1 MNQYIS
7 KLNFETMG
15 LGLID
20 ITNEIKQAVKL
31 SNIETGIVN
40 LSIMHTSASLI
51 IQENASNDVQ
61 RDLLTFLDNLV
72 PMGDKEIYEHRFEGR
87 DDMPAHI
94 KTMLTNTNLTLSII
108 KSKLQ
113 LGVWQGIF
121 LFEHREQHHERYV
134 TVHCIGKDNKRI

>member
-15 LGLID
+15 LGLQD
-20 ITNEIKQAVKL
+20 ITNEIKQVVKL

-40 LSIMHTSASLI
+40 LSIMHTSAALI

-72 PMGDKEIYEHRFEGR
+72 PMGDKKIYEHSFEGR

-121 LFEHREQHHERYV
+121 LFEHREQPHTREIM
-134 TVHCIGKDNKRI
+134 VHCFGEIN

>member
-15 LGLID
+15 LGLQD
-20 ITNEIKQAVKL
+20 ITNEIKQVVKL

-40 LSIMHTSASLI
+40 LSIMHTSAALI

-72 PMGDKEIYEHRFEGR
+72 PMGDKKIYEHRFEGR

-108 KSKLQ
+108 ESKLQ
-113 LGVWQGIF
+113 LGEWQGIF
-121 LFEHREQHHERYV
+121 LFEHREQHHERHV
-134 TVHCIGKDNKRI
+134 TVHCIGKDNKRD

>member
-7 KLNFETMG
+7 KLNFETIG

-51 IQENASNDVQ
+51 IQENASHDVQ

-121 LFEHREQHHERYV
+121 LFEHREQHHERHV

>member
-61 RDLLTFLDNLV
+61 RDLLAFLDNLV
-72 PMGDKEIYEHRFEGR
+72 PMGDKKIYEHRFEGR

-121 LFEHREQHHERYV
+121 LFEHREKPHTREIM
-134 TVHCIGKDNKRI
+134 VHCIGKDNKRD

>member
-108 KSKLQ
+108 ESKLQ

-121 LFEHREQHHERYV
+121 LFEHREQHHKRHV
-134 TVHCIGKDNKRI
+134 TVHCIGKDNKSG

>member
-1 MNQYIS
+1 M
-7 KLNFETMG
+7 
-15 LGLID
+15 
-20 ITNEIKQAVKL
+20 
-31 SNIETGIVN
+31 
-40 LSIMHTSASLI
+40 SILHTSASLI

-61 RDLLTFLDNLV
+61 RDLLTFLDHLV
-72 PMGDKEIYEHRFEGR
+72 PMGDRKIYEHRFEGR

-121 LFEHREQHHERYV
+121 LFEHREQHHERHV
-134 TVHCIGKDNKRI
+134 TVHCIGKDNKLD

>member
-31 SNIETGIVN
+31 SNIETGMVN

-61 RDLLTFLDNLV
+61 RDLLKFLDNLV
-72 PMGDKEIYEHRFEGR
+72 PMGDKKIYEHRFEGR

-108 KSKLQ
+108 ESKLQ

-121 LFEHREQHHERYV
+121 LFEHREQHHERHV
-134 TVHCIGKDNKRI
+134 TVHCIGKDNNRD

>member
-20 ITNEIKQAVKL
+20 ITNEIKQVVKL

-72 PMGDKEIYEHRFEGR
+72 PMGDKKIYEHRFEGR

-108 KSKLQ
+108 ESKLQ

-121 LFEHREQHHERYV
+121 LFEHREQHHERHV
-134 TVHCIGKDNKRI
+134 TVHCIGKDNKRD

>member
-31 SNIETGIVN
+31 SNIETGMVN

-61 RDLLTFLDNLV
+61 RDLLKFLDNLV
-72 PMGDKEIYEHRFEGR
+72 PMGDKKIYEHRFEGR

-108 KSKLQ
+108 ESKLQ

-121 LFEHREQHHERYV
+121 LFEHREQHHERHV
-134 TVHCIGKDNKRI
+134 TVHCIGKDNELD

>member
-72 PMGDKEIYEHRFEGR
+72 PMGDKKIYEHRLEGR

-121 LFEHREQHHERYV
+121 LFEHREQHHERHV
-134 TVHCIGKDNKRI
+134 TVHCIGKGNKKD

>member
-1 MNQYIS
+1 
-7 KLNFETMG
+7 MG

-20 ITNEIKQAVKL
+20 ITNEVKQAVKL

-121 LFEHREQHHERYV
+121 LFEHREQHHERHV

>member
-1 MNQYIS
+1 MKQYIS

-31 SNIETGIVN
+31 SSIETGIVN

-72 PMGDKEIYEHRFEGR
+72 PMGDKKIYEHRFEGR

-121 LFEHREQHHERYV
+121 LFEHREQNHERHL
-134 TVHCIGKDNKRI
+134 TVHCIGKENKRY